1 MLGPTMLQPSPRL
14 AQLAV
19 NLLYAINSRIVGFK
33 GEAMFTSHKSK
44 VHMCVSSIFSFK
56 SIRRS

>member
-33 GEAMFTSHKSK
+33 GEAMFTSHKSG
-44 VHMCVSSIFSFK
+44 VHMCVS
-56 SIRRS
+56 